1 MTTTLR
7 FEALRTM
14 LQQQVE
20 HLPDCRKGRNIQY
33 RMPDAALG
41 AFGIFFTQAP
51 SFLEYQRRLQENKGR
66 NNAHTL
72 FGVTKIPCD
81 NHIRTLLD
89 PIAPRYFTPV
99 FFEVFAQLEQQRW
112 LEPLRV
118 LDQQL

>member
-1 MTTTLR
+1 
-7 FEALRTM
+7 
-14 LQQQVE
+14 V
-20 HLPDCRKGRNIQY
+20 RKPSPNTRYTIHN
-33 RMPDAALG
+33 AALG
-41 AFGIFFTQAP
+41 AFGIFCMQAP
-51 SFLEYQRRLQENKGR
+51 SFLEYQRQLHQRQGHD
-66 NNAHTL
+66 NAQTL
-72 FGVTKIPCD
+72 FGVEPIPCD